1 MLSIGIG
8 PLSLSIG
15 HLLVMFAFFVALVVG
30 AIAGRK
36 EKTPIAGALAD
47 IFLFAMVGARIGF
60 VVRYFG
66 EYQGNWLDMLDIRD
80 GGFDMVTGLAVALT
94 SSAYL
99 MWKRA
104 PMRRPLGYAVATGLV
119 MWAGISGLI
128 MLMTQQS
135 LGLPDV
141 ALTDLN
147 ERPVRLADLPGDRPT
162 VVNLWASW
170 CPPCIREMPVLEEA
184 QQRYPGINVVFVN
197 QGEHPQTI
205 RQFLIEQ
212 DLALLHV
219 LTDRHN
225 HFGEAVGSRG
235 LPTTLFYDADGN
247 LVDSH
252 IGELSRASLVKGLE
266 RFDARFLTP
275 P

>member
-1 MLSIGIG
+1 MLSIGVG

-15 HLLVMFAFFVALVVG
+15 HVLVMFAFFVALIVG
-30 AIAGRK
+30 VIAGRK
-36 EKTPIAGALAD
+36 EKTPIGGTLVD
-47 IFLFAMVGARIGF
+47 ILLVAMVGARAGF

-66 EYQGNWLDMLDIRD
+66 EYRGDVLDMIDIRD
-80 GGFDMVTGLAVALT
+80 GGFDMVAGLGAALVF
-94 SSAYL
+94 SGYL
-99 MWKRA
+99 VWKRA

-119 MWAGISGLI
+119 VWAGASGLI
-128 MLMTQQS
+128 MLMTQQNQ
-135 LGLPDV
+135 GLPDV

-162 VVNLWASW
+162 VINLWASW

-197 QGEHPQTI
+197 QGEHPQAI
-205 RQFLIEQ
+205 RTFLMEQ
-212 DLALLHV
+212 NLVLLHV
-219 LTDRHN
+219 LSDRHN

-252 IGELSRASLVKGLE
+252 IGELSRASLAKGLE
-266 RFDARFLTP
+266 RFDGRFLTAP
-275 P
+275 

>member
-8 PLSLSIG
+8 PLSLSISY
-15 HLLVMFAFFVALVVG
+15 LLVMFAFFVALVVG

-66 EYQGNWLDMLDIRD
+66 EYQGNWLDMIDIRD
-80 GGFDMVTGLAVALT
+80 GGFDMVTGLTTALA

-99 MWKRA
+99 MWKRVS
-104 PMRRPLGYAVATGLV
+104 MRRPLGYAVATGLV
-119 MWAGISGLI
+119 VWAGASGLI
-128 MLMTQQS
+128 MLMTQQNQ
-135 LGLPDV
+135 GLPDV

-219 LTDRHN
+219 LSDRHN
-225 HFGEAVGSRG
+225 HFGEAVGDRKS
-235 LPTTLFYDADGN
+235 
-247 LVDSH
+247 V
-252 IGELSRASLVKGLE
+252 V
-266 RFDARFLTP
+266 
-275 P
+275 

>member
-15 HLLVMFAFFVALVVG
+15 HVLVMFAFFVALVVG
-30 AIAGRK
+30 VVAGRK
-36 EKTPIAGALAD
+36 EKTPLAGTLAD
-47 IFLFAMVGARIGF
+47 ILLVAMAGARIGF

-66 EYQGNWLDMLDIRD
+66 EYQGDVLDMIDIRD
-80 GGFDMVTGLAVALT
+80 GGFDMVTGLGTALAF
-94 SSAYL
+94 SAYL

-119 MWAGISGLI
+119 LWAGASGLI
-128 MLMTQQS
+128 VLITQQNQ
-135 LGLPDV
+135 GLPDV

-147 ERPVRLADLPGDRPT
+147 DNPVRIADLANGRPT
-162 VVNLWASW
+162 VINLWASW

-197 QGEHPQTI
+197 QGEHPHTI
-205 RQFLIEQ
+205 RQFLMEQ
-212 DLALLHV
+212 NLALLHV
-219 LTDRHN
+219 FSDRHS

-235 LPTTLFYDADGN
+235 LPTTLFYDAAGN
-247 LVDSH
+247 LVDNH
-252 IGELSRASLVKGLE
+252 IGELSRASLARGLE
-266 RFDARFLTP
+266 RFDGSFLTP